1 VIRAAKAFIVL
12 TALTLPAQALACPV
26 CSPARDDAT
35 QQAFFSMTIFMTL
48 LPLSLFGL
56 VIFWFARRI
65 RAAER
70 EVTSP
75 ELAPS
80 AEE

>member
-1 VIRAAKAFIVL
+1 MRAVASTLLLAV
-12 TALTLPAQALACPV
+12 LTLPAQALACPV

-48 LPLSLFGL
+48 LPLTMFGG
-56 VIFWFARRI
+56 VVYWFIRRARAIEAR
-65 RAAER
+65 
-70 EVTSP
+70 
-75 ELAPS
+75 ELAPT